1 MMNLAKIIEG
11 LENFTNTLIN
21 VSNQIWFKNDDV
33 VE

>member
-11 LENFTNTLIN
+11 LENFTNNLIN